1 MSAIIAIEGIDG
13 AGTTTQAKILT
24 EGLEAEGVKT
34 LLTREPDDTL
44 PTGRLIRRALAYQGG
59 YQVEPATL
67 ALLFAADRIEH
78 HRRVVQPALQ
88 DGKVVVTDRSVVS
101 SMAYQTGENK
111 SSWVATINDC
121 CTYPNLTILIDVPV
135 AVCMERLG
143 QREADEPKEIYEF
156 HDQLTAIRV
165 RYLGEMLRL
174 SSALLRSVYVVDGN
188 RPVED
193 TSAEIA
199 MVVGAYLS
207 YPPNFESRVTL

>member
-1 MSAIIAIEGIDG
+1 MYG
-13 AGTTTQAKILT
+13 AAG
-24 EGLEAEGVKT
+24 
-34 LLTREPDDTL
+34 
-44 PTGRLIRRALAYQGG
+44 
-59 YQVEPATL
+59 
-67 ALLFAADRIEH
+67 
-78 HRRVVQPALQ
+78 
-88 DGKVVVTDRSVVS
+88 
-101 SMAYQTGENK
+101 
-111 SSWVATINDC
+111 
-121 CTYPNLTILIDVPV
+121 
-135 AVCMERLG
+135 
-143 QREADEPKEIYEF
+143 ADEPKEIYEF